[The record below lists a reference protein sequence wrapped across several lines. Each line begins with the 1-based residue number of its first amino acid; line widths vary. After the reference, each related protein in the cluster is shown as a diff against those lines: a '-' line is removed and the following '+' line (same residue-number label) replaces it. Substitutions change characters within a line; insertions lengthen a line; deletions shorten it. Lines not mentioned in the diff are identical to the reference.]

1 MEDRSANE
9 SQTTIVIKI
18 PPSSHADDESFA
30 ATVAGIV
37 NSAYTEAE
45 RDIFLPNYQRTSPAE
60 IAQFIRNGQLA
71 VAYLE
76 GSGHPIGCVC
86 IKLLGPGRGE
96 FGMLALDAKHQGAG
110 LGRQLA
116 MFAEAECRKN
126 GCTIMQLELL
136 VPKTFRHAGK
146 ERMQA
151 WYQRLGYKVV
161 KLGSFDEDYPE
172 LAKILSGPTD
182 YKIFEK
188 KFVEAVA

>member
-1 MEDRSANE
+1 MGDKAASE
-9 SQTTIVIKI
+9 SPAAIVIKI
-18 PPSSHADDESFA
+18 PPSSHADDEILA
-30 ATVAGIV
+30 ATVASIV
-37 NSAYTEAE
+37 NTVYKEAE
-45 RDIFLPNYQRTSPAE
+45 ADIFLPAYQRTSPTE
-60 IAQFIRNGQLA
+60 IAQLINNGQLA

-76 GSGHPIGCVC
+76 DSGHPIGCVC

-96 FGMLALDAKHQGAG
+96 FGMLALDAKYQGTG

-116 MFAEAECRKN
+116 MFAEAECRRN
-126 GCTIMQLELL
+126 GCTIMQLEVL
-136 VPKTFRHAGK
+136 VPTTFHHAGK

-161 KLGSFDEDYPE
+161 KLGSFGQDYPE

-188 KFVEAVA
+188 KLVEAIA